1 MPDRPGTPA
10 DPLTPLT
17 PLKGK
22 ITQISATYTVNT
34 DSGPWR
40 TFHGLAAMHKQAS
53 PARVE
58 ELIENLTVICEELLA
73 ARGRSPLGVPPG
85 MVRVPFASSPP
96 AADAALAAGAP
107 WRELLTAIRDAL
119 DCPPPATAADEETFL
134 RLRCARARLALA
146 AAGSVLADRESSDA
160 ELTAAAGNLRHGL
173 ADYPADD
180 YQHSAL
186 SS

>member
-10 DPLTPLT
+10 DPSAP
-17 PLKGK
+17 PKGK

-53 PARVE
+53 PGRVK
-58 ELIENLTVICEELLA
+58 ELIGNLTVICEELLA

-85 MVRVPFASSPP
+85 MVRVPFPSSPP

-119 DCPPPATAADEETFL
+119 DCPPPAAAADEEAYL

-146 AAGSVLADRESSDA
+146 AAESVLSDRETRPA
-160 ELTAAAGNLRHGL
+160 ELAAAARSLLDGL
-173 ADYPADD
+173 ADYPADNCH
-180 YQHSAL
+180 HSAM

>member
-1 MPDRPGTPA
+1 
-10 DPLTPLT
+10 
-17 PLKGK
+17 
-22 ITQISATYTVNT
+22 VNT

-58 ELIENLTVICEELLA
+58 ELIDNLAIICEELLA
-73 ARGRSPLGVPPG
+73 ARGPSPLGVPPG
-85 MVRVPFASSPP
+85 MVRVPFAPSPP
-96 AADAALAAGAP
+96 SAGAALAAGAP

-119 DCPPPATAADEETFL
+119 DCPPPTTAADDEPYL
-134 RLRCARARLALA
+134 GLCCARARLTLA
-146 AAGSVLADRESSDA
+146 AVRSVLADRKSCPA
-160 ELTAAAGNLRHGL
+160 ELTAAARSLRDGL

-180 YQHSAL
+180 RQHSGL